1 MDLKKIKVW
10 KLIISIVLPFLA
22 AAIGSVFTSSSV
34 STWYVELNRPVFNP
48 PDWVFGP
55 VWTLLYLMMGI
66 SLYLVWTSRSKH
78 QEFAFIAFGAQL
90 FLNALWSILFF
101 GLKMPLLA
109 FIEIVLLWIAI
120 IATIF
125 YFYRVKRSAA
135 YMLVPYLLWVSFAA
149 VLNLSI
155 ALLN

>member
-1 MDLKKIKVW
+1 MKKINAW
-10 KLIISIVLPFLA
+10 KLIISIALPFLA

-34 STWYVELNRPVFNP
+34 STWYVELNKPVFNP

-66 SLYLVWTSRSKH
+66 AFYIVWTSRSKH
-78 QEFAFIAFGAQL
+78 QKFAFIAFGTQL

-109 FIEIVLLWIAI
+109 FIEIILLWIAI
-120 IATIF
+120 AATMF
-125 YFYRVKRSAA
+125 YFYKIKRSAA
-135 YMLVPYLLWVSFAA
+135 YLLVPYILWVSFAA
-149 VLNLSI
+149 VLNVSLAI
-155 ALLN
+155 LN